1 MAMLR
6 IEIDN
11 RDGMMWDI
19 SGIVSEATWKTT
31 RVGQPASFDFTLI
44 RGGIYEYKDFK
55 YNVGDIVRVRYGEV
69 NVFFGYIFTIDAGRD
84 EQVKFTAFDQIRYLL
99 ANDTYNFEGVT
110 ATQIIQQIAGKFNL
124 QLGKLDDTVHVIPKR
139 REDNKKLLDMICK
152 ALDLTLMATT
162 KTYVFF
168 DDFGMLQLK
177 ELSKMK
183 LDLVLGDQ
191 SLLYDYKHKLSIE
204 NAANRIKILQTF
216 QDKTQP
222 SKEYNRNDP
231 VNEKKWGI
239 LQHFQTVDDKQ
250 NDEQINQQLENLLK
264 LKNRVQQSFQVDAL
278 GDIRVRAGSGVY
290 IYLTELAVDKYFV
303 VNTCSHKFDGL
314 SHTMSLE
321 LGGVLGDGITGD
333 Y

>member
-1 MAMLR
+1 MAMLT

-44 RGGIYEYKDFK
+44 RGGIYEYDAFK
-55 YNVGDIVRVRYGEV
+55 YNVGDIVRVRYGEA
-69 NVFFGYIFTIDAGRD
+69 NVFYGYIFTIDAGRD
-84 EQVKFTAFDQIRYLL
+84 EQVKMTAFDQIRYLL
-99 ANDTYNFEGVT
+99 ANDTYIFKEMT
-110 ATQIIQQIAGKFNL
+110 ATKIIQQIAGDFKL
-124 QLGKLDDTVHVIPKR
+124 KTGELDDTVHVIPQR
-139 REDNKKLLDMICK
+139 TEDNKKLLDMICK

-168 DDFGMLQLK
+168 DDFGTLQLK

-191 SLLYDYKHKLSIE
+191 SLLYDYKNKRSIE
-204 NAANRIKILQTF
+204 NAANRIKIMQSG

-222 SKEYNRNDP
+222 RKVYYNNDE
-231 VNEKKWGI
+231 VNESKWGI
-239 LQHFQTVDDKQ
+239 LQHFQTVDEKQ
-250 NDEQINQQLENLLK
+250 NEEQINQLLDNLLK

-290 IYLTELAVDKYFV
+290 MYITELAVDKYFI
-303 VNTCSHKFDGL
+303 VNTCTHKFEGL